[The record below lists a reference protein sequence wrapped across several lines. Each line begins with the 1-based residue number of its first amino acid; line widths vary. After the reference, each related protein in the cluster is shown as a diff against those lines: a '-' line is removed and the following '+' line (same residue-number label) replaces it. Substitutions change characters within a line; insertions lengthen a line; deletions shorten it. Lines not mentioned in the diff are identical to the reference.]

1 LIFLPGRT
9 KARMNEEQNQEMFER
24 IFNTEIFIVDEEP
37 HVIHSFCLA
46 ERQAGKIKLLVM
58 LNDVMNEKASPSDIE
73 LLNKIADFKEYH
85 LTREEVVILNLA
97 HQTVSLKQLTK
108 EFSSPN
114 ILCFGISPSE
124 IGLQIEARS
133 NQPIL
138 FCGVNFI
145 FTSTLHQIS
154 RDEKLKKQ
162 FFLEAL
168 KPMFSLSNQS

>member
-1 LIFLPGRT
+1 M
-9 KARMNEEQNQEMFER
+9 KEEYDHEMLER
-24 IFNTEIFIVDEEP
+24 IFNSEIFIVDEGP
-37 HVIHSFCLA
+37 HLIHSFCLA
-46 ERQAGKIKLLVM
+46 ERQEGKIKLLVL
-58 LNDVMNEKASPSDIE
+58 LNDEMNENASPSDIE
-73 LLNKIADFKEYH
+73 LLNKIADFKDYQ
-85 LTREEVVILNLA
+85 LTREEVVVLNLA

-133 NQPIL
+133 NQPVQ

-145 FTSTLHQIS
+145 FTSTLQQIS

-168 KPMFSLSNQS
+168 KPMFSLPNQS